1 MFHAYT
7 GDEQFDLQLNRFTH
21 PELDPSVENDL
32 AEVVPRLRTAR
43 DWYPR
48 WSEFARRREAA
59 GDHAIASGYW
69 GAAAFYEPLDSE
81 TERTAVAGFR
91 REFYAGWD
99 GPELERLEVPYAGSS
114 LPALR
119 IRTAAEHSAEPL
131 LLFGGFDSYMEEM
144 ASWSRAL
151 GDCGRDVV
159 IFDGPGQGTALMR
172 GLAMPL
178 AWERPVGAVLDA
190 LEIER
195 CAAMGMSLGG
205 LLVMRAAAF
214 EPRITRA
221 VAMDVF
227 YRMFDALEI
236 RLPRPAGTALE
247 ALVRCRASGVIDAAV
262 SRLAARDHD
271 MAWKLQQAL
280 AITGTDSPHEL
291 LYELERWSFAGLGPL
306 VRQDVL
312 LFAGER
318 DQYVPLR
325 RLGQVA
331 RELVNANSVTT
342 RVFTDAEHA
351 AEHCQVGNLPLALG
365 VVRAWLD
372 ETEGACLN
380 ATGQSNR

>member
-32 AEVVPRLRTAR
+32 AEVVPQLHTAR

-48 WSEFARRREAA
+48 WSELARRREAA

-81 TERTAVAGFR
+81 TKRMAVAGYR

-99 GPELERLEVPYAGSS
+99 GPELERREVPYAGAS
-114 LPALR
+114 LPVLR
-119 IRTAAEHSAEPL
+119 IRTAVEHPAEPL

-144 ASWSRAL
+144 ATWSRAL
-151 GDCGRDVV
+151 GDCGRDIV
-159 IFDGPGQGTALMR
+159 IFDGLGQGTALMR
-172 GLAMPL
+172 GLVMPL

-190 LEIER
+190 LGIER

-236 RLPRPAGTALE
+236 RLPRPAGAALE
-247 ALVRCRASGVIDAAV
+247 ALVRHRTSGVLDAAV
-262 SRLAARDHD
+262 GRMVARDHD

-280 AITGTDSPHEL
+280 AITGTDSPHAL
-291 LYELERWSFAGLGPL
+291 LFELERWSFAGLGPL

-372 ETEGACLN
+372 ETEGRLP
-380 ATGQSNR
+380 

>member
-1 MFHAYT
+1 MFRVYT

-32 AEVVPRLRTAR
+32 AEVIPQLRTAR

-48 WSEFARRREAA
+48 WSELARRREAA

-81 TERTAVAGFR
+81 TKRMAVAGCR

-99 GPELERLEVPYAGSS
+99 GPELECREVPYAGAS
-114 LPALR
+114 LPVLR
-119 IRTAAEHSAEPL
+119 IRTAVEHPAEPL

-144 ASWSRAL
+144 ATWSRAL
-151 GDCGRDVV
+151 GDCGRDIV

-172 GLAMPL
+172 GLVMPL

-190 LEIER
+190 LGIER

-214 EPRITRA
+214 ELRITRA

-236 RLPRPAGTALE
+236 RLPRPAGAALE
-247 ALVRCRASGVIDAAV
+247 ALVRHRTSGVLDAAV
-262 SRLAARDHD
+262 SRMAARDHD

-318 DQYVPLR
+318 DQYVPRR

-351 AEHCQVGNLPLALG
+351 AEHCQIGNLPLAFG

-372 ETEGACLN
+372 ETEGRLP
-380 ATGQSNR
+380 

>member
-21 PELDPSVENDL
+21 PELDPSVKGDL
-32 AEVVPRLRTAR
+32 AEVIPQLRTAG
-43 DWYPR
+43 DWYPC
-48 WSEFARRREAA
+48 WSELARRREVA
-59 GDHAIASGYW
+59 GDHVVASGYW

-81 TERTAVAGFR
+81 TKRTAVAGFR

-131 LLFGGFDSYMEEM
+131 LLFGGFDSYTEEM
-144 ASWSRAL
+144 AGWLRAL

-205 LLVMRAAAF
+205 LLVMRG
-214 EPRITRA
+214 RRSS
-221 VAMDVF
+221 
-227 YRMFDALEI
+227 
-236 RLPRPAGTALE
+236 
-247 ALVRCRASGVIDAAV
+247 RASRAPWRWTCSIGCLTRWRSACPGPRASRSSPSCGAAP
-262 SRLAARDHD
+262 
-271 MAWKLQQAL
+271 QAY
-280 AITGTDSPHEL
+280 SM
-291 LYELERWSFAGLGPL
+291 
-306 VRQDVL
+306 
-312 LFAGER
+312 
-318 DQYVPLR
+318 
-325 RLGQVA
+325 
-331 RELVNANSVTT
+331 
-342 RVFTDAEHA
+342 
-351 AEHCQVGNLPLALG
+351 LPLAASRRVTTTWHG
-365 VVRAWLD
+365 SYSRPWPSRGRTARTSCSTSSSAGASRAWARSCGR
-372 ETEGACLN
+372 TCCSSRAS
-380 ATGQSNR
+380 ATSTCRFGGSARWRASS

>member
-1 MFHAYT
+1 MFRVYT

-32 AEVVPRLRTAR
+32 AEVVPRLHTAR

-81 TERTAVAGFR
+81 TKRMAVAGCR

-99 GPELERLEVPYAGSS
+99 GPELERREVPYAGAS
-114 LPALR
+114 LPVLR
-119 IRTAAEHSAEPL
+119 IRTAVEHPAEPL

-144 ASWSRAL
+144 ATWSRAL
-151 GDCGRDVV
+151 GDCGRDIV

-172 GLAMPL
+172 GLVMPL

-190 LEIER
+190 LGIER

-236 RLPRPAGTALE
+236 RLPRPAGAALE
-247 ALVRCRASGVIDAAV
+247 ALVRHRTSGVLDAAV
-262 SRLAARDHD
+262 SRMAARDHD

-351 AEHCQVGNLPLALG
+351 AEHCQVGNLPLAFG

-372 ETEGACLN
+372 ETEGRLP
-380 ATGQSNR
+380 

>member
-1 MFHAYT
+1 MFHVYT

-32 AEVVPRLRTAR
+32 AEVVPQLHTAR

-48 WSEFARRREAA
+48 WSELARRREAA

-81 TERTAVAGFR
+81 TKRMAVAGYR

-99 GPELERLEVPYAGSS
+99 GLELERREVPYAGAS
-114 LPALR
+114 LPVLR
-119 IRTAAEHSAEPL
+119 IRTVVEHSAEPL
-131 LLFGGFDSYMEEM
+131 LLFGGFDGFMEEM
-144 ASWSRAL
+144 AGWSRAL

-159 IFDGPGQGTALMR
+159 IFDGPGQGMALMR
-172 GLAMPL
+172 GLVMPL

-190 LEIER
+190 LGIER

-236 RLPRPAGTALE
+236 RLSRPAGAALE
-247 ALVRCRASGVIDAAV
+247 ALVRHRTSGVLDAAV
-262 SRLAARDHD
+262 SRMAARDHD

-280 AITGTDSPHEL
+280 DITGTDSPHEL

-372 ETEGACLN
+372 ETEGRLP
-380 ATGQSNR
+380 

>member
-21 PELDPSVENDL
+21 PELDPSVKGDL
-32 AEVVPRLRTAR
+32 AEVIPQLRTAG
-43 DWYPR
+43 DWYPC
-48 WSEFARRREAA
+48 WSELARRREVA
-59 GDHAIASGYW
+59 GDHAVASGYW

-81 TERTAVAGFR
+81 TKRTAVAGFR

-144 ASWSRAL
+144 AGWLRAL

-214 EPRITRA
+214 EPRVTRI

-236 RLPRPAGTALE
+236 RLPRPAGVALE
-247 ALVRCRASGVIDAAV
+247 SLVWCRASGVLDAAV

-365 VVRAWLD
+365 VVRDWLD
-372 ETEGACLN
+372 ETEERLP
-380 ATGQSNR
+380 

>member
-1 MFHAYT
+1 MFRVYT

-32 AEVVPRLRTAR
+32 AEVIPQLRTAR

-48 WSEFARRREAA
+48 WSELARRREAA
-59 GDHAIASGYW
+59 GDHAIASSYW

-81 TERTAVAGFR
+81 TKRMAVAGCR

-99 GPELERLEVPYAGSS
+99 GPELERREVPYAGAS
-114 LPALR
+114 LPVLR
-119 IRTAAEHSAEPL
+119 IRTAVEHPAEPL

-144 ASWSRAL
+144 ATWSRAL
-151 GDCGRDVV
+151 GDCGRDIV

-172 GLAMPL
+172 GLVMPL

-190 LEIER
+190 LGIER

-236 RLPRPAGTALE
+236 RLPRPAGAALE
-247 ALVRCRASGVIDAAV
+247 ALVRHRTSGVLDAAIGRMV
-262 SRLAARDHD
+262 ARDHD

-280 AITGTDSPHEL
+280 AITGTDSPHAL
-291 LYELERWSFAGLGPL
+291 LFELERWSFAGLGPL

-372 ETEGACLN
+372 ETEGRLP
-380 ATGQSNR
+380 

>member
-21 PELDPSVENDL
+21 PELDPSVEDDL
-32 AEVVPRLRTAR
+32 AEVVPQLHTAR

-48 WSEFARRREAA
+48 WSEVARRREAA

-81 TERTAVAGFR
+81 TKRMAVAGYR

-99 GPELERLEVPYAGSS
+99 GPELDCREVPYAGAS
-114 LPALR
+114 LPVLR
-119 IRTAAEHSAEPL
+119 IRTAVEHPAEPL

-144 ASWSRAL
+144 AGWSRAL

-172 GLAMPL
+172 GLVMPL

-190 LEIER
+190 LGIER

-236 RLPRPAGTALE
+236 RLPRPAGAALE
-247 ALVRCRASGVIDAAV
+247 ALVRHRTSGVLDAAV
-262 SRLAARDHD
+262 GRMVARDHD

-280 AITGTDSPHEL
+280 AITGTDSPHAL
-291 LYELERWSFAGLGPL
+291 LFELERWSFAGLGPL

-372 ETEGACLN
+372 ETEGRLP
-380 ATGQSNR
+380 

>member
-1 MFHAYT
+1 MFHVYT

-32 AEVVPRLRTAR
+32 AEVVPQLHTAR

-48 WSEFARRREAA
+48 WSELARRREAA

-81 TERTAVAGFR
+81 TKRMAVAGYR

-99 GPELERLEVPYAGSS
+99 GLELERREVPYAGAS
-114 LPALR
+114 LPVLR
-119 IRTAAEHSAEPL
+119 IRTVVEHPAEPL
-131 LLFGGFDSYMEEM
+131 LLFGGFDGYMEEM
-144 ASWSRAL
+144 AGWSRAL

-159 IFDGPGQGTALMR
+159 IFDGPGQGMALMR
-172 GLAMPL
+172 GLVMPL

-190 LEIER
+190 LGIER

-236 RLPRPAGTALE
+236 RLSRPAGAALE
-247 ALVRCRASGVIDAAV
+247 ALVRHRTSGVLDAAV
-262 SRLAARDHD
+262 SRMAARDHD
-271 MAWKLQQAL
+271 MAWKLHQAL

-372 ETEGACLN
+372 ETEGRLP
-380 ATGQSNR
+380 

>member
-1 MFHAYT
+1 MFRVYT

-32 AEVVPRLRTAR
+32 AEVVPRLHTAR

-81 TERTAVAGFR
+81 TKRMAVAGCR

-99 GPELERLEVPYAGSS
+99 GPELERREVPYAGAS
-114 LPALR
+114 LPVLR
-119 IRTAAEHSAEPL
+119 IRTAVEHPAEPL

-144 ASWSRAL
+144 ATWSRAL
-151 GDCGRDVV
+151 GDCGRDIV

-172 GLAMPL
+172 GLVMPL

-190 LEIER
+190 LGIER

-236 RLPRPAGTALE
+236 RLPRPASAALE
-247 ALVRCRASGVIDAAV
+247 ALVRHRTSGVLDAAV
-262 SRLAARDHD
+262 SRMAARDHD

-351 AEHCQVGNLPLALG
+351 AEHCQVGNLPLAFG

-372 ETEGACLN
+372 ETEGRLP
-380 ATGQSNR
+380 

>member
-32 AEVVPRLRTAR
+32 AEVVPQLHTAR
-43 DWYPR
+43 DWYPC
-48 WSEFARRREAA
+48 WSELARRREAA

-81 TERTAVAGFR
+81 TKRMAIAGYR

-99 GPELERLEVPYAGSS
+99 GPELERREVPYAGAS
-114 LPALR
+114 LPVLR
-119 IRTAAEHSAEPL
+119 IRTAVEHPAEPL

-144 ASWSRAL
+144 AGWSRAL

-172 GLAMPL
+172 GLVMPL

-190 LEIER
+190 LGIER

-227 YRMFDALEI
+227 YCMFDALEI
-236 RLPRPAGTALE
+236 HLPRPAGAALE
-247 ALVRCRASGVIDAAV
+247 ALVRHRTSGVLDAAV
-262 SRLAARDHD
+262 GRMVARDHD

-280 AITGTDSPHEL
+280 AITGTDSPHAL
-291 LYELERWSFAGLGPL
+291 LFELERWSFAGLGPL

-351 AEHCQVGNLPLALG
+351 AEHCQVGNLPLAFG

-372 ETEGACLN
+372 ETEGRLP
-380 ATGQSNR
+380 

>member
-32 AEVVPRLRTAR
+32 AEVVPQLHTAR

-48 WSEFARRREAA
+48 WSEVARRREAA

-81 TERTAVAGFR
+81 TKRMAIAGYR

-99 GPELERLEVPYAGSS
+99 GPELERREVPYAGAS
-114 LPALR
+114 LPVLR
-119 IRTAAEHSAEPL
+119 IRTAVEHPAEPL

-144 ASWSRAL
+144 AGWSRAL

-172 GLAMPL
+172 GLVMPL

-190 LEIER
+190 LGIER

-227 YRMFDALEI
+227 YCMFDALEI
-236 RLPRPAGTALE
+236 HLPRPAGAALE
-247 ALVRCRASGVIDAAV
+247 ALVRHRTSGVLDAAIGRMV
-262 SRLAARDHD
+262 ARDHD

-280 AITGTDSPHEL
+280 AITGTDSPHAL
-291 LYELERWSFAGLGPL
+291 LFELERWSFAGLGPL

-372 ETEGACLN
+372 ETEERLP
-380 ATGQSNR
+380 

>member
-32 AEVVPRLRTAR
+32 AEVVPQLHTAR
-43 DWYPR
+43 DWYPC
-48 WSEFARRREAA
+48 WSELARRREAA

-81 TERTAVAGFR
+81 TKRMAIAGYR

-99 GPELERLEVPYAGSS
+99 GPELERREVPYAGAS
-114 LPALR
+114 LPVLR
-119 IRTAAEHSAEPL
+119 IRTAVEHPAEPL

-144 ASWSRAL
+144 AGWSRAL

-172 GLAMPL
+172 GLVMPL

-190 LEIER
+190 LGIER

-227 YRMFDALEI
+227 YCMFDALEI
-236 RLPRPAGTALE
+236 HLPRPAGAALE
-247 ALVRCRASGVIDAAV
+247 ALVRHRTSDVLDAAV
-262 SRLAARDHD
+262 GRMVARDHD

-280 AITGTDSPHEL
+280 AITGTDSPHAL
-291 LYELERWSFAGLGPL
+291 LFELERWSFAGLGPL

-351 AEHCQVGNLPLALG
+351 AEHCQVGNLPLAFG

-372 ETEGACLN
+372 ETEGRLP
-380 ATGQSNR
+380 

>member
-32 AEVVPRLRTAR
+32 AEVVPQLHTAR

-48 WSEFARRREAA
+48 WSELARRREAA

-69 GAAAFYEPLDSE
+69 GVAAFYEPLDSE
-81 TERTAVAGFR
+81 TKRMAIAGYR

-99 GPELERLEVPYAGSS
+99 GPELERREVPYAGAS
-114 LPALR
+114 LPVLR
-119 IRTAAEHSAEPL
+119 IRTAVEHPAEPL

-144 ASWSRAL
+144 AGWWRAL

-172 GLAMPL
+172 GLVMPL

-190 LEIER
+190 LGIER

-227 YRMFDALEI
+227 YCMFDALEI
-236 RLPRPAGTALE
+236 RLPRPAGAALE
-247 ALVRCRASGVIDAAV
+247 ALVRHRTSGVLDAAV
-262 SRLAARDHD
+262 GRMVARDHD

-280 AITGTDSPHEL
+280 AITGTDSPHAL
-291 LYELERWSFAGLGPL
+291 LFELERWSFAGLGPL

-372 ETEGACLN
+372 ETEGRLP
-380 ATGQSNR
+380 